1 MPTLQSAEAQLASA
15 QEQLWQQKVDGRPAL
30 EDRRDL
36 YREEVVTAIKKYQTD
51 SRRYRRID
59 HSL

>member
-30 EDRRDL
+30 EARRDL
-36 YREEVVTAIKKYQTD
+36 YREEVVTAIKKYQAD
-51 SRRYRRID
+51 SRR
-59 HSL
+59 

>member
-30 EDRRDL
+30 EARRDL
-36 YREEVVTAIKKYQTD
+36 YREEVVTAIKKYQAD
-51 SRRYRRID
+51 SRRYRRI
-59 HSL
+59 HNSL